1 MTYSFHPA
9 AESEFEGAVEFY
21 DECEEGLGDDFEQEV
36 FATISRIIKYPDAW
50 PRHSH
55 RSRRCLCNRFP
66 YSIIYRHTDA
76 KVTIYAVMHQKRKPG
91 YWKDRLK

>member
-9 AESEFEGAVEFY
+9 AESEFGAAVEFY
-21 DECEEGLGDDFEQEV
+21 DGCEEGLGDEFEQEI

-50 PRHSH
+50 PPYTH

-66 YSIIYRHTDA
+66 YSIVYRNTETEI
-76 KVTIYAVMHQKRKPG
+76 VIYAVMHHKRKPG
-91 YWKDRLK
+91 YWIDRLK